1 MAWKLKKY
9 YLKTPDDVLR
19 VVNDDNIKTIA
30 LRFTDLRGRWQKV
43 QVRSSVLDAES
54 IDRGIGVSKS
64 SMNWVRKVQKGDVL
78 MIPDPASAFLDPFSE
93 VPTLIMICN
102 IHDPAVG
109 QRYSHDA
116 RSIAQRAESYL
127 LGTDIGETARYGLQ
141 FEYFLE
147 ARSEQS
153 ANSLDATDTRR
164 SSARVR
170 SYKLRS
176 EEVHL
181 PAPPPGALEDVS
193 AQIVAALE
201 NIGIKLE
208 AHEVGTGSQSKI
220 DVGFSAL
227 TSMADK
233 VMISK
238 YVVENVVARRGVTA
252 TFMPPMDNTG
262 LGVGVYQGIWLG
274 ERPLF
279 AGDGYA
285 GTAALMRHYI
295 AGLVAHA
302 SALLEIYWAGD
313 KSHQRLVP
321 SLKSPVN
328 LDYSSVNH
336 SSTTWT
342 PMSTSDCKPR
352 CAEFRCPGLPG
363 NPYLAFAA
371 MLMAGIDGFH
381 NRLYNLDPDA
391 PLDGLTLDELPSASS
406 KESRKA
412 LEVDHAFLLRGDV
425 FSPDVIAALL
435 IRSSVN
441 EPKPTRE

>member
-1 MAWKLKKY
+1 MAWELKKY

-19 VVNDDNIKTIA
+19 AVNDDNIKTIA

-78 MIPDPASAFLDPFSE
+78 MIPDLASAFLDPFSE
-93 VPTLIMICN
+93 VPTIIMICN
-102 IHDPAVG
+102 MHDPAVG

-127 LGTDIGETARYGLQ
+127 LDTDIGDTARFSLQ
-141 FEYFLE
+141 LEYFLE
-147 ARSEQS
+147 AHS
-153 ANSLDATDTRR
+153 TRR
-164 SSARVR
+164 SGARVR

-193 AQIVAALE
+193 AQIVATLE

-208 AHEVGTGSQSKI
+208 AHEVGTGGQSKI
-220 DVGFSAL
+220 DLGFSAL
-227 TSMADK
+227 TNVADK
-233 VMISK
+233 VMICK
-238 YVVENVVARRGVTA
+238 YVVKNVVARRGVTA
-252 TFMPPMDNTG
+252 TFMPPTDTG

-302 SALLEIYWAGD
+302 SALLEICWAGD

-328 LDYSSVNH
+328 LDYSRVNH

-342 PMSTSDCKPR
+342 PMSTSNCKPR

-406 KESRKA
+406 KELRKA

-425 FSPDVIAALL
+425 FSPDVIAALSDTI
-435 IRSSVN
+435 IRKR
-441 EPKPTRE
+441 PKPTREWLPSKEPFIS